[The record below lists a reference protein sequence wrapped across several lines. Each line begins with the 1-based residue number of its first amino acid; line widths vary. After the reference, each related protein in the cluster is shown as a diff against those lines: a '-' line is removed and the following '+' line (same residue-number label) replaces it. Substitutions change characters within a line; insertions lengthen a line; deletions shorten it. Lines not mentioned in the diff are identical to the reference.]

1 MGSQRVRHDLATE
14 QQQLGISFK
23 SKTARWEITQF
34 SLLIPH
40 QRLLFHDK
48 LVITLRHI
56 WQAEEKWI
64 FFILHWINIFCLNIS
79 YTSLTSIQRKFIDV
93 CTASYV
99 WMIASYI
106 MLCYVTLCSYSA
118 SIAQRLIGI
127 SCFRLIKYTWLRKK
141 KDYCTKNSTS
151 LSKLH
156 PWLFVENSFF
166 LPSSQCMLSSTT
178 ECKRA
183 ICSGRQFVIR

>member
-1 MGSQRVRHDLATE
+1 MGSQRVGQDLATE

-23 SKTARWEITQF
+23 SKTTRWEITQF

-64 FFILHWINIFCLNIS
+64 FFTLHWINIFCLNIS

-141 KDYCTKNSTS
+141 KIIVLRIPPVFRNCILDYLLKI
-151 LSKLH
+151 H
-156 PWLFVENSFF
+156 FIFF
-166 LPSSQCMLSSTT
+166 TIIPVYV
-178 ECKRA
+178 KFYHR
-183 ICSGRQFVIR
+183 V